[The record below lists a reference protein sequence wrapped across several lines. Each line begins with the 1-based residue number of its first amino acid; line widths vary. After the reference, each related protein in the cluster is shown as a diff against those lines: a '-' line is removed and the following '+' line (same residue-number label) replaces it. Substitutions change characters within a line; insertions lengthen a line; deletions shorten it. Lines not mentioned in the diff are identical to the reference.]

1 MQLQVCE
8 QTTMCFVHKSNK
20 SGLIIQE
27 PCYMLIPWL
36 LLRIM
41 LLHSSKDHTSWCMPP
56 VTCSVVLKKS
66 INFWKLVNCNSEN
79 YVTPD
84 HIATKW
90 WRYIQVLGQFSRLN
104 FTYWE
109 AVIPIACISSTLGGW
124 KGLVEKIPISEGNDP
139 HRELWP
145 NV

>member
-1 MQLQVCE
+1 MLHAYPMI
-8 QTTMCFVHKSNK
+8 TTKDYALTQFQRPYFMMYASSN
-20 SGLIIQE
+20 
-27 PCYMLIPWL
+27 ML
-36 LLRIM
+36 
-41 LLHSSKDHTSWCMPP
+41 
-56 VTCSVVLKKS
+56 CSLKKS

-90 WRYIQVLGQFSRLN
+90 RRYIQALGQFSRLN

-109 AVIPIACISSTLGGW
+109 TVIPIACISSTLGEW